1 MKKWILRIMAILL
14 VLIISG
20 IAYLKFAL
28 PNVKA
33 PENLKITATPE
44 MIKRGEYLANY
55 VTMCVDCHSTRDW
68 SKFSGPLIE
77 STIGKGGEAF
87 LHEYGFP
94 GNFYSKNLTPFN
106 LKNWTDGELLRAI
119 SCGVDKDGNAFFP
132 VMPYPNYSKMDK
144 DDIIAIIAYLR
155 TLPSIENTTKES
167 KADFPVNLIL
177 NTMPKD
183 ATFSERPSKDNFVR
197 YGEYMTN
204 AASCIECH
212 TNAVRGEKIK
222 GMEFGGGREFT
233 FPGNKKIVSSNIT
246 PDKETG
252 IGYWT
257 EDMFVAKFKLYAD
270 KSKLQ
275 DYKSPKDFQTIM
287 PWSQYAGMDTVDLK
301 AIYAYLQSI
310 KPIKNK
316 VISNPE
322 N

>member
-106 LKNWTDGELLRAI
+106 LKTGLMVSYCEPSAVVLI
-119 SCGVDKDGNAFFP
+119 KMVMHFFQQCP
-132 VMPYPNYSKMDK
+132 IQ
-144 DDIIAIIAYLR
+144 IIARWTRTISLLLLHICALYLR
-155 TLPSIENTTKES
+155 
-167 KADFPVNLIL
+167 
-177 NTMPKD
+177 
-183 ATFSERPSKDNFVR
+183 
-197 YGEYMTN
+197 
-204 AASCIECH
+204 
-212 TNAVRGEKIK
+212 
-222 GMEFGGGREFT
+222 
-233 FPGNKKIVSSNIT
+233 
-246 PDKETG
+246 
-252 IGYWT
+252 
-257 EDMFVAKFKLYAD
+257 
-270 KSKLQ
+270 
-275 DYKSPKDFQTIM
+275 
-287 PWSQYAGMDTVDLK
+287 
-301 AIYAYLQSI
+301 
-310 KPIKNK
+310 
-316 VISNPE
+316 
-322 N
+322 